1 MISYRRNAA
10 RLIALLMQGRYSLT
24 ELADKAPMHYER
36 TRLFVLDLKAE
47 GVVHITSWRRD
58 SKGRASIA
66 IYALG
71 LGVDAPK
78 PRAKT
83 GAQRTHKYKTKKE
96 HQPLTKAPTIVNA
109 PNSVFDLGRHHVHS

>member
-1 MISYRRNAA
+1 MISYRKNAA
-10 RLIALLMQGRYSLT
+10 RLIALLMQGRHSLT
-24 ELADKAPMHYER
+24 ELSEKAPMHYER

-58 SKGRASIA
+58 SMGRASIA

-78 PRAKT
+78 PTAKT
-83 GAQRTHKYKTKKE
+83 GVQRTRKYKTKKE
-96 HQPLTKAPTIVNA
+96 HKPLTKAPTIVNA
-109 PNSVFDLGRHHVHS
+109 PSSVFDLGARL